1 MPAPAPAAAPAPA
14 PAAPAVALPP
24 LPGPRVNLPAP
35 AAARNWDDFKLQAA
49 RRLVQAHPG
58 TSFTGAPPEMMFGI
72 PVIETELNADGSV
85 KSIEVVRAPA
95 DPQARDTVQLA
106 MDAIRRAAPYGDMS
120 RVPKPWKWTEVFLF
134 NDKRQFKPRTL
145 DAQR

>member
-1 MPAPAPAAAPAPA
+1 MSTQ
-14 PAAPAVALPP
+14 VAPP
-24 LPGPRVNLPAP
+24 LAGTRLNLPAP
-35 AAARNWDDFKLQAA
+35 AATRSWDEFKLQAA
-49 RRLVQAHPG
+49 RRLMQAHP
-58 TSFTGAPPEMMFGI
+58 SHSYAGAPPEMLFGI

-85 KSIEVVRAPA
+85 KSIVVVRAPA

-120 RVPKPWKWTEVFLF
+120 RVPKPWTWTEVFLF
-134 NDKRQFKPRTL
+134 NEQRQFKPRTL

>member
-1 MPAPAPAAAPAPA
+1 MALPLPAAT
-14 PAAPAVALPP
+14 
-24 LPGPRVNLPAP
+24 
-35 AAARNWDDFKLQAA
+35 RNWDEFKLQAA

-58 TSFTGAPPEMMFGI
+58 ASYTGSPPEMLFGI

-85 KSIEVVRAPA
+85 KSIDVLRSPS

-106 MDAIRRAAPYGDMS
+106 VDAIKRAAPYGDMS
-120 RVPKPWKWTEVFLF
+120 RIPRPWKWTEVFLF
-134 NDKRQFKPRTL
+134 NEQRQFKPRTL